1 MSFLVSVL
9 VTLTCDG
16 LTFTVELRNTL
27 AIGGCLLIKEVKY
40 LVIVM
45 KFNRD
50 HLTEWVGQKLFVVLW
65 AGSDTRWINFHG
77 REEGSFGDWAL
88 SLRGGGK
95 IIGDE

>member
-1 MSFLVSVL
+1 
-9 VTLTCDG
+9 
-16 LTFTVELRNTL
+16 
-27 AIGGCLLIKEVKY
+27 
-40 LVIVM
+40 M